1 MKIQNDGIQEKQKSE
16 TSEEVL
22 YCTYLAYPRTVLDF
36 TRVFMSTKTFKT
48 ASREGYPYSTGIIF
62 ETQKESS
69 IPVLKL
75 PIQRQIQNQEH
86 KNN

>member
-1 MKIQNDGIQEKQKSE
+1 
-16 TSEEVL
+16 
-22 YCTYLAYPRTVLDF
+22 
-36 TRVFMSTKTFKT
+36 MSTKTFKT

-75 PIQRQIQNQEH
+75 PIQRQKQNQEH